1 MQNKTKFTFLSKAI
15 TGIVTALVV
24 VFVLPVLTVLFS
36 TITVIGASS
45 SLGPVVLASSNDNLQ
60 LSEEE
65 KQELEEKRKKAAKEA
80 EKKQEKLDKL
90 KKEKK
95 KKEAVKEKYLNE
107 AGAIKSTLNSIL
119 GNISALEKKVART
132 QEELDKINED
142 IKKQE
147 EEIDNHKKNLATI
160 IRRINKKNIEL
171 QLIMLNDKRSMDEYI
186 RNEDL
191 LQELQKKILKEMDEL
206 KEKKRELNEQKKK
219 ASEARE
225 VLIDQKK
232 TLDKEK
238 VRKSWEYSGAQK
250 KVSEQEAEIREIE
263 KEMAALQST
272 ISALLGKSYN
282 TNDIKAAA
290 GYASKVTGV
299 RKAFILG
306 MLTVE
311 TNLGRYTGGCNY
323 KTSRMSSYRKK
334 LFKQIAK
341 ETGHNYKKMKVSCPP
356 RGYKG
361 TGGAMGVAQF
371 MSDTWM
377 GYRSKIA
384 AVTGHKHP
392 DPWNLTDGV
401 VAMALKLAND
411 GAKSK
416 KGECR
421 AAMRY
426 LGGSHHWYCDKVL
439 RYAKQYEK

>member
-1 MQNKTKFTFLSKAI
+1 MQNKTKFTFLTKI
-15 TGIVTALVV
+15 
-24 VFVLPVLTVLFS
+24 
-36 TITVIGASS
+36 ITVIAMT
-45 SLGPVVLASSNDNLQ
+45 LVIVFVFPVVMGSFLNTITRPIFNVYPIVLASSNSNPQ
-60 LSEEE
+60 LTDAE
-65 KQELEEKRKKAAKEA
+65 KQKLEA
-80 EKKQEKLDKL
+80 EKQKAAEEAKKKQKKLDKL
-90 KKEKK
+90 KKQKK
-95 KKEAVKEKYLNE
+95 KKEAIKEKYLNE
-107 AGAIKSTLNSIL
+107 AGAIKGSLNNIL
-119 GNISALEKKVART
+119 GNIGVLEKKVART
-132 QEELDKINED
+132 QSELDKINND

-147 EEIDNHKKNLATI
+147 EQIDNHKKKLADI
-160 IRRINKKNIEL
+160 LRRINKKNTEL
-171 QLIMLNDKRSMDEYI
+171 QLIMLDSKKSMDEYI

-191 LQELQKKILKEMDEL
+191 LEELQKKILDEMDEL

-225 VLIDQKK
+225 VLVDQKK

-238 VRKSWEYSGAQK
+238 VRKSWEYNGAQR

-282 TNDIKAAA
+282 TNDIKVAA
-290 GYASKVTGV
+290 GFASRVTGV

-306 MLTVE
+306 MLTEE
-311 TNLGRYTGGCNY
+311 TNLGRYTGGCTY
-323 KTSRMSSYRKK
+323 KTSRMNNYRKK

-377 GYRSKIA
+377 GYKNKIA

-401 VAMALKLAND
+401 MAMALKLAND
-411 GAKSK
+411 GATKKS
-416 KGECR
+416 GECR

-426 LGGSHHWYCDKVL
+426 LGGSHHWYCEKVL